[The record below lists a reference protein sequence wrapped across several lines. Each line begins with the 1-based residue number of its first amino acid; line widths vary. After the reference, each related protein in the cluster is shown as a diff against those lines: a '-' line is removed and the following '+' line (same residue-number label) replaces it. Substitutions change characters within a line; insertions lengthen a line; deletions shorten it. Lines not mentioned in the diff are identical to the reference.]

1 MPTCNCGG
9 NDNVL
14 KLSFA
19 CKTLLHVES
28 RILFK
33 KVKCNLCL
41 TILSSG
47 YWTEK
52 DKIHFYATFQHIR
65 SIMKSL
71 NQIFWA
77 RAEWKGVTGGKEF
90 LTVATNLLYRIMA
103 RAFVRKTQGE
113 SIVKDV
119 YHCIMTN
126 HGDLELLVKVR

>member
-1 MPTCNCGG
+1 MCNCGG

-52 DKIHFYATFQHIR
+52 DKIHYYEVSKSNILSQSRMER
-65 SIMKSL
+65 SNRREGVFNSSNKSSL
-71 NQIFWA
+71 
-77 RAEWKGVTGGKEF
+77 
-90 LTVATNLLYRIMA
+90 
-103 RAFVRKTQGE
+103 
-113 SIVKDV
+113 
-119 YHCIMTN
+119 
-126 HGDLELLVKVR
+126 